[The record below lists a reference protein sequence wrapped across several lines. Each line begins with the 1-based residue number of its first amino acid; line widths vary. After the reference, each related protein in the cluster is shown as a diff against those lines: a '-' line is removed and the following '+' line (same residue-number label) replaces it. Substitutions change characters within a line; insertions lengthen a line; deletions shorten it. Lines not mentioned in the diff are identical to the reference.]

1 MTKKNEYQNKWIAEN
16 YDVFKMKMPKGEK
29 EKLKKLA
36 QKEGFKSVS
45 EYLRSLYKDK
55 IQNTPGGGY
64 LRKPAA
70 YWRRLN
76 LPRIKRI
83 KA

>member
-55 IQNTPGGGY
+55 IQNTPGGG
-64 LRKPAA
+64 
-70 YWRRLN
+70 
-76 LPRIKRI
+76 I
-83 KA
+83 

>member
-55 IQNTPGGGY
+55 IQNTPGGVFE
-64 LRKPAA
+64 KS
-70 YWRRLN
+70 RRL
-76 LPRIKRI
+76 L
-83 KA
+83 AAA